1 MDELLFSTLTS
12 LTWLRLAIATAT
24 LLWAWHA
31 AKRWFACGTDPLDSD
46 DARLAASVC
55 VAVCITLPAM
65 MLGSLGWLTWPAW
78 ISATLAFVALVQ
90 RRASAGVATK
100 APIEKVPTPSL
111 PFVLMVGGIAVG
123 LALFIMRNPPTD
135 RDSLQ
140 YHLPMWAHWVR
151 SGNLSVALREPLEIY
166 TAYPGSAELLQAF
179 AGWAA
184 LDDALAPWPSIGAL
198 VLLGLVTRRLALRL
212 GAVPPMAEAAAI
224 LLMSERAVTAL
235 GRGTQVDGLMAA
247 WTLIALHFALRFRTH
262 RTPRDLGVALIAI
275 GLASGCRFTGP
286 ALGMLVL
293 LTALAW
299 PPSVPFAAVRRVS
312 WIPWMVAGVLAS
324 FWLVR
329 NLVATGNPLYPAQI
343 ELLPHALPSP
353 LPADRLRNTTQWA
366 MWHQGFAGHLT
377 PANVWRF
384 YGAAL
389 VLAAVGVFAP
399 LLRPMRRERAAVLA
413 FVAATFVLYIF
424 SPFSGANL
432 PAVGGRPPELALE
445 NVRYLLQS
453 VALLVALGAALLS
466 RSRPLMIVSVAA
478 CAALTLWQ
486 LGSSLPRV
494 AFGAVLIAP
503 YAVARRTRWGAFVR
517 SMPVRVLV
525 LAGASIG
532 LALALRATAAGRDR
546 IAVNVWQDMREHR
559 HVRVLDGA
567 FARSLR
573 ALAGKQPIAFVGL
586 RSSHQLTGG
595 DFVNQTVYLPVSKD
609 GDRSRGTFQWG
620 RDDRTRPDQAAWLR
634 HVDATAPALLVL
646 VYDDEVPRF
655 PESGWAAMDTARFT
669 LLAVN
674 GRDTVYSVRPQ
685 RR

>member
-1 MDELLFSTLTS
+1 MLELLLSTLTS

-24 LLWAWHA
+24 LLWAWQA
-31 AKRWFACGTDPLDSD
+31 AKRWFASGTDPLDSD
-46 DARLAASVC
+46 DARLAASAC
-55 VAVCITLPAM
+55 VAVCVTLPALL
-65 MLGSLGWLTWPAW
+65 LGSLGWLTWPAW
-78 ISATLAFVALVQ
+78 IAGTLAFAALVQ
-90 RRASAGVATK
+90 RRAHAGVVTT
-100 APIEKVPTPSL
+100 APIEKVPAPSL

-123 LALFIMRNPPTD
+123 LALFVLRNPLTD

-166 TAYPGSAELLQAF
+166 TAYPGTAELLQAF

-184 LDDALAPWPSIGAL
+184 LDDALAPWPAIGAL

-212 GAVPPMAEAAAI
+212 GAAAPLAEATAL

-247 WTLIALHFALRFRTH
+247 WTLIALHFALRFRAH
-262 RTPRDLGVALIAI
+262 RTPRDLAIALVAI

-299 PPSVPFAAVRRVS
+299 PPAVPFAAVRRVS
-312 WIPWMVAGVLAS
+312 WTPWVIAAVLTG

-329 NLVATGNPLYPAQI
+329 NLIATGNPLYPAQI
-343 ELLPHALPSP
+343 TLLPFTLHHP
-353 LPADRLRNTTQWA
+353 LPAERLRNTTQWA
-366 MWHQGFAGHLT
+366 MWQQGFAGHLT
-377 PANVWRF
+377 PANLWRF

-389 VLAAVGVFAP
+389 ALAAVGVFAP
-399 LLRPMRRERAAVLA
+399 LLRPLRRERSAVLA
-413 FVAATFVLYIF
+413 FVAATLVLYIF
-424 SPFSGANL
+424 SPFSGANM
-432 PAVGGRPPELALE
+432 PAVGGLPPELAPD

-453 VALLVALGAALLS
+453 VAVLVALGAAGLS
-466 RSRPLMIVSVAA
+466 GSRPLVFVGVAG

-494 AFGAVLIAP
+494 AFGALAIAP
-503 YAVARRTRWGAFVR
+503 YAVGRRTRWGALVR
-517 SMPVRVLV
+517 SLPIRVLV
-525 LAGASIG
+525 VAGASIG
-532 LALALRATAAGRDR
+532 LACALRATAAGRDR
-546 IAVNVWQDMREHR
+546 IVVSVWQDLREHH

-567 FARSLR
+567 FARELR
-573 ALAGKQPIAFVGL
+573 TRAGKQPIAFVGL

-595 DFVNQTVYLPVSKD
+595 DFVNQTVYLPVSAS

-620 RDDRTRPDQAAWLR
+620 RDDRTRPDHAAWLR

-646 VYDDEVPRF
+646 VYDDEAPRF
-655 PESGWAAMDTARFT
+655 PESDWAATDTARFT